1 MAFDTLYLSSAGG
14 QSKRGKAPQQF
25 TYKTADTMAT
35 VLASGYIGAT
45 YARLFSVG
53 DKIDIVIVDDIAT
66 PTQVIQTGT
75 IMIGGITSA
84 GVVTTVDLSNA
95 AFNGVNT
102 IRMPFFFDETDLLA
116 GTTQQTIAPVAGTVK
131 RIVTCVKKQVT
142 TGGAIGLTV
151 AGSAVTGLSVTIG
164 DAATVG
170 TVQSDTPTSVTRVA
184 AYDALGVT
192 AAAAFA
198 TAGEVFGFVE
208 IIPDVYTGHIY
219 VPYFFNQTDL
229 LAGTSQWWAAPEAG
243 TITEL
248 ASTIQL
254 AVTTGGVIAVE
265 LATVAVT
272 GLELTIA
279 DAAVA
284 GTVQHD
290 APTSGG
296 TVTKEQVIEVTA
308 TAAFATAGRV
318 NGYVAILPTLPTR
331 KAYVFFRTNETD
343 TLAGTSHFVA
353 SPIAGNVTRA
363 VTATNIAVGTGG
375 TLTFEL
381 GGTAVLGLAV
391 VVANSAAAGDID
403 RDNSTSPTDITTEI
417 AELGAIEVVGDANFA
432 TTGSL
437 TGFVEV
443 TPRAA

>member
-1 MAFDTLYLSSAGG
+1 MAFSTLYFNSAGG
-14 QSKRGKAPQQF
+14 QSKAGKAPQQF
-25 TYKTADTMAT
+25 TYQTADSLAT
-35 VLASGYIGAT
+35 ILTAGYISSPYHT
-45 YARLFSVG
+45 LVKIG
-53 DKIDIVIVDDIAT
+53 DSIDVVIVDNVDT
-66 PTQVIQTGT
+66 PTQIIQTATVRVAAKSTVGSVSLVDVSGGE
-75 IMIGGITSA
+75 IGVQT
-84 GVVTTVDLSNA
+84 
-95 AFNGVNT
+95 T

-116 GTTQQTIAPVAGTVK
+116 GTTQQLIAPVAGTIK
-131 RIVTCVKKQVT
+131 RLVTCVKKQVT

-151 AGSAVTGLSVTIG
+151 AAAAVTGLSVTIA

-184 AYDALGVT
+184 AHDALGVT

-208 IIPDVYTGHIY
+208 ITPDVYTGHIY
-219 VPYFFNQTDL
+219 VPFFFNQTDL
-229 LAGTSQWWAAPEAG
+229 LAGTSQWWPAPEAG

-248 ASTIQL
+248 ATTVQL
-254 AVTTGGVIAVE
+254 AVTTGGDIAVE
-265 LATVAVT
+265 LATVAVP
-272 GLELTIA
+272 GLSISIA
-279 DAAVA
+279 DAATA
-284 GTVQHD
+284 GTVQSD
-290 APTSGG
+290 TPTSGG
-296 TVTKEQVIEVTA
+296 TVTKEQVLEVTA

-318 NGYVAILPTLPTR
+318 NGYVAILPTQPSR
-331 KAYVFFRTNETD
+331 KAYAFFRTDQTD
-343 TLAGTSHFVA
+343 TLAGTSHFVP

-381 GGTAVLGLAV
+381 GGVAVLGLAV

-403 RDNSTSPTDITTEI
+403 RDNSTSPDDITTEV
-417 AELGAIEVVGDANFA
+417 AELGAIEVVGDAAFA

-443 TPRAA
+443 TPFPA